1 MRKLGEESRFEQTRD
16 FIERELE
23 VVGKRTESEKLEVL
37 ENKLKDLNEVLK
49 KIEEK
54 LLSNHKLNR
63 SDVKKKIDN
72 YRQESKELRD
82 RLEAII
88 LEYKKKLL
96 LKKASSRSQQ
106 THQEN
111 IELLEDLYQ
120 RNRNI

>member
-1 MRKLGEESRFEQTRD
+1 MSRQEYDRKQEGAKCNFLQFRVNLLRFSLSENEFEIFEEDRSWCKHD
-16 FIERELE
+16 
-23 VVGKRTESEKLEVL
+23 
-37 ENKLKDLNEVLK
+37 
-49 KIEEK
+49 
-54 LLSNHKLNR
+54 KLNR